1 MPKKG
6 MVMCDSDKRQAGAQI
21 EVTPEMV
28 EAGAEVLRCYDE
40 NSDPPFFTVVEI
52 IERTFGAAVGRP
64 VQGGGQQNS
73 CVYFSQEVVLRDSSL
88 RKRLHRS

>member
-6 MVMCDSDKRQAGAQI
+6 MVMCDSDKRQTDAEI

-28 EAGAEVLRCYDE
+28 EAGAEVLRCYDK
-40 NSDPPFFTVVEI
+40 NSDPAFFTVVEI

-64 VQGGGQQNS
+64 VQVGRQQKPW
-73 CVYFSQEVVLRDSSL
+73 VYFSRAVVLRDSSL
-88 RKRLHRS
+88 RKRLHLS